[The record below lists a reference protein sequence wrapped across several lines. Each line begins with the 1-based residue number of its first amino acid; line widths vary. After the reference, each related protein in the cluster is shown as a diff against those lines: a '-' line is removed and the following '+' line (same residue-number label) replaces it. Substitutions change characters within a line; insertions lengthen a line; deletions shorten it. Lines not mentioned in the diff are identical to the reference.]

1 MEPISPGKKVFSQIL
16 IAIGTALTGTAGFF
30 LYRDGRMHTTAQSLI
45 MVAAFGVPGLLLLAW
60 GYEPFYRRRD
70 AELQAGIVPEED
82 DDLPRL

>member
-1 MEPISPGKKVFSQIL
+1 MEPIKPGKRGLSRIL
-16 IAIGTALTGTAGFF
+16 LAIGTALRGKAGFF
-30 LYRDGRMHTTAQSLI
+30 LFRDGRMHTIAHGLI
-45 MVAAFGVPGLLLLAW
+45 IVAAFGVPGLLLLAW